1 MSDASAKACFH
12 YGCLFLY
19 SFSRSFTEFSLFL
32 ALIVRFGLHGRL
44 ASFFFFYALSQP
56 ALVLGDR

>member
-1 MSDASAKACFH
+1 MLLPKRVFITVVFFYIRFRVPSQS
-12 YGCLFLY
+12 
-19 SFSRSFTEFSLFL
+19 FSLFL